1 MTAPTFRRLAAT
13 TAALALLAAAALRAQ
28 PEPQPFPVRP
38 ADVPPL
44 ELPEQ
49 PAVDD
54 PSVEPAQF
62 QQPVSFD
69 KQQPV
74 TLPRPVAD
82 PPPPV
87 VRVQVRVPAD
97 SAPGDDI
104 KYVLTV
110 TNSSAADAHR
120 VTVRNPIPEGVEAV
134 VKAAPQ
140 YDDTQDK
147 NKQLTWSLGTLKGG
161 QSKSIELVLKPRAD
175 AKEVKNLAYVR
186 FEHGEATTTRIAR
199 PGLKVTRSAPKQ
211 SVKDEPFVV
220 RVLVENTG
228 KVPAEKVKLVETLTA
243 TAQVQAVTTGVKRT
257 RPEDNQWQWELG
269 TLLPGQ
275 RKVVEF
281 RVSPQQAGEA
291 AGTTVVTAEK
301 GILEKTEGRTQV
313 LVPGLS
319 VRLDGPKGVVNPGE
333 SARYEITVRNTGT
346 MPSTNVKVT
355 GSVPADC
362 RPTMK
367 TDGGQLYRDA
377 IVWTIPKL
385 EPGEAMTLRYGLKA
399 ATSGRRVVTASA
411 TDARKTRDSQELPTV
426 FQGTAALVW
435 EQVPDPAALAKG
447 RNGTVTVR
455 VRNTGGE
462 EARNVRLEVE
472 LPPEVGFIQATP
484 QVRAENGKV
493 QFGPEAVAAGGERV
507 YTITYRAERPGQA
520 WFRFRLSADALGDR
534 PVSGEK
540 AVEIT
545 GGG

>member
-1 MTAPTFRRLAAT
+1 MTAPTLRRLAAT
-13 TAALALLAAAALRAQ
+13 TAALALLATTLRAQ
-28 PEPQPFPVRP
+28 PEPFPVRP

-44 ELPEQ
+44 ELPEE
-49 PAVDD
+49 PATIITD
-54 PSVEPAQF
+54 PNVVPAQF
-62 QQPVSFD
+62 QQPVSLD
-69 KQQPV
+69 KTQPV

-97 SAPGDDI
+97 SPPGDDI

-120 VTVRNPIPEGVEAV
+120 VTIRNPIPDGIEQV

-140 YDDTQDK
+140 FDEAPDK

-161 QSKSIELVLKPRAD
+161 ESKTIELVLKPKAD

-199 PGLKVTRSAPKQ
+199 PGLKITRSAPKQ
-211 SVKDEPFVV
+211 SVKDEPFTV

-228 KVPAEKVKLVETLTA
+228 KVPAEKVKIVETLTA

-313 LVPGLS
+313 LVSGLS
-319 VRLDGPKGVVNPGE
+319 VRLDGPKGIVNPGE

-346 MPSTNVKVT
+346 LPSTNVRVT

-377 IVWTIPKL
+377 VVWTVPKL

-399 ATSGRRVVTASA
+399 ATSGRRVVVASA
-411 TDARKTRDSQELPTV
+411 ADARKARDSQELATV

-435 EQVPDPAALAKG
+435 EQTPDPAALAKG

-472 LPPEVGFIQATP
+472 LPPEVGYVQSTP

-493 QFGPEAVAAGGERV
+493 VFGPEAVSAGGERV
-507 YTITYRAERPGQA
+507 YTITYQAERPGQA
-520 WFRFRLSADALGDR
+520 WFRFRLAADALGDR
-534 PVSGEK
+534 PVTTEK
-540 AVEIT
+540 SVEIT

>member
-13 TAALALLAAAALRAQ
+13 AGALALVAAAVLRAQ
-28 PEPQPFPVRP
+28 PEPE
-38 ADVPPL
+38 L
-44 ELPEQ
+44 LPELRTEPLAPLVLPGQ
-49 PAVDD
+49 TPIDD

-62 QQPVSFD
+62 SRPVSLD
-69 KQQPV
+69 KQAA
-74 TLPRPVAD
+74 LPRPVAD

-120 VTVRNPIPEGVEAV
+120 VTVRNPIPDGVEAV
-134 VKAAPQ
+134 VKATPQ
-140 YDDTQDK
+140 YDAAPDT

-161 QSKSIELVLKPRAD
+161 ESKTIELTLKPRAD
-175 AKEVKNLAYVR
+175 AREVKNLAYVR
-186 FEHGEATTTRIAR
+186 FEHGEATVTRIAK
-199 PGLKVTRSAPKQ
+199 PGLKITRTAPKQ
-211 SVKDEPFVV
+211 SVKDEPFTV

-281 RVSPQQAGEA
+281 RLNPQQAGEA
-291 AGTTVVTAEK
+291 AGTTVVTADK
-301 GILEKTEGRTQV
+301 GILERAEGRTQV
-313 LVPGLS
+313 LLPGLS
-319 VRLDGPKGVVNPGE
+319 LRLDGPKGVVNPGE

-346 MPSTNVKVT
+346 LPSTNVKVV
-355 GSVPADC
+355 GGVPADC
-362 RPTMK
+362 RPTMR
-367 TDGGQLYRDA
+367 TDGGVLSREG

-385 EPGEAMTLRYGLKA
+385 EAGEGVTLRYGLKL
-399 ATSGRRVVTASA
+399 ATSGQRVVTATA
-411 TDARKTRDSQELPTV
+411 TDARKTRDAQELTTV

-435 EQVPDPAALAKG
+435 EQAPDPAAVAKG
-447 RNGTVTVR
+447 RSGTVTVR

-462 EARNVRLEVE
+462 EARNVRLDVDLPAEV
-472 LPPEVGFIQATP
+472 VFVQATP
-484 QVRAENGKV
+484 QVRAEAGKV
-493 QFGPEAVAAGGERV
+493 QFGPEAVPAGGERV
-507 YTITYRAERPGQA
+507 YTITYRAERAGQA

-534 PVSGEK
+534 PVTTEK
-540 AVEIT
+540 SVEIT

>member
-1 MTAPTFRRLAAT
+1 MTAPTFRRLAAL
-13 TAALALLAAAALRAQ
+13 AGALALAAALRAQ
-28 PEPQPFPVRP
+28 PEPRLLPEIRTELL
-38 ADVPPL
+38 PPL
-44 ELPEQ
+44 VVPGQ
-49 PAVDD
+49 PPIDD
-54 PSVEPAQF
+54 PNVEPAQF
-62 QQPVSFD
+62 SQPVSLD
-69 KQQPV
+69 KAAV
-74 TLPRPVAD
+74 LPRPVND

-120 VTVRNPIPEGVEAV
+120 VTVRNPIPDGVEAV
-134 VKAAPQ
+134 VRAAPQ
-140 YDDTQDK
+140 YDEAPDK

-161 QSKSIELVLKPRAD
+161 QSRSIELVLKPRAD
-175 AKEVKNLAYVR
+175 AREVKNLAYVR
-186 FEHGEATTTRIAR
+186 FEHGEATVTRIAK
-199 PGLKVTRSAPKQ
+199 PGLKVTRTAPKQ
-211 SVKDEPFVV
+211 SVKDEPFTV

-228 KVPAEKVKLVETLTA
+228 KVPAEGVKLVETLTA

-281 RVSPQQAGEA
+281 RLNPQQAGEA
-291 AGTTVVTAEK
+291 AGTTVVTADK

-313 LVPGLS
+313 LVPGLA

-346 MPSTNVKVT
+346 LPSTNVKVT

-362 RPTMK
+362 RPTMR
-367 TDGGQLYRDA
+367 TDGGVLSRDG

-385 EPGEAMTLRYGLKA
+385 DAGEGVTLRYGLKA
-399 ATSGRRVVTASA
+399 ATSGQRVVTASA
-411 TDARKTRDSQELPTV
+411 TDARKTRDAQELRTV

-435 EQVPDPAALAKG
+435 EQVQEPAAVAKG

-462 EARNVRLEVE
+462 EARNVRLEVD

-484 QVRAENGKV
+484 SVRAESGKV
-493 QFGPEAVAAGGERV
+493 LFGPEAVVAGGERV

-520 WFRFRLSADALGDR
+520 WFRFRLAADALGDR
-534 PVSGEK
+534 PLTTEK
-540 AVEIT
+540 VVEVT

>member
-1 MTAPTFRRLAAT
+1 MTAPTFRRLAAL
-13 TAALALLAAAALRAQ
+13 AGALALAASLRAQ
-28 PEPQPFPVRP
+28 PEPE
-38 ADVPPL
+38 L
-44 ELPEQ
+44 LPEIRTEPLPRLVVPGQ
-49 PAVDD
+49 PPIDD
-54 PSVEPAQF
+54 PNVEPAQF
-62 QQPVSFD
+62 SQPVSLD
-69 KQQPV
+69 KAAV
-74 TLPRPVAD
+74 LPRPVSD

-120 VTVRNPIPEGVEAV
+120 VTVRNPIPDGVEKV
-134 VKAAPQ
+134 VSANPTFDEAP
-140 YDDTQDK
+140 DK

-161 QSKSIELVLKPRAD
+161 QSKSIELVLKPKAD
-175 AKEVKNLAYVR
+175 AREVKNLAYVR
-186 FEHGEATTTRIAR
+186 FEHGEATVTRIAK
-199 PGLKVTRSAPKQ
+199 PGLKVTRTAPKQ
-211 SVKDEPFVV
+211 SVKDEPFTV

-281 RVSPQQAGEA
+281 RLNPQQAGEA

-313 LVPGLS
+313 LVPGLA
-319 VRLDGPKGVVNPGE
+319 VRLDGPKGVVSPGE

-346 MPSTNVKVT
+346 LPSTNVKVT

-362 RPTMK
+362 RPTMR
-367 TDGGQLYRDA
+367 TDGGVLVREG
-377 IVWTIPKL
+377 IVWSIPKL
-385 EPGEAMTLRYGLKA
+385 DAGEGVTLRYGLKA
-399 ATSGRRVVTASA
+399 TTSGQRVVTASA
-411 TDARKTRDSQELPTV
+411 TDARKTRDAQELRTV

-435 EQVPDPAALAKG
+435 EQVQDPAAVAKG

-472 LPPEVGFIQATP
+472 LPSEVAFIQATP

-493 QFGPEAVAAGGERV
+493 LFGPEAVVAGGERV

-520 WFRFRLSADALGDR
+520 WFRFRLAADALGDR
-534 PVSGEK
+534 PLTTEK
-540 AVEIT
+540 VVEVT